1 MPENQREAPDHF
13 EDRLTAAL
21 RDAGDGFQTDRT
33 ALVTGGQAR
42 GRRARV
48 RRRAGVLGGAA
59 GIALIGVGGAV
70 LLPQGAG
77 PDTRRSVA
85 ASPDSGRPS
94 PSATPSGFSA
104 RELFDT
110 LEGLLPPGEVGQGV
124 VRGSDAEEG
133 PYVQVVYD
141 DGKGAAA
148 LGVGFARVEPG
159 GEQAGEL
166 TECPD
171 PTFAPYDDCTTD
183 RSADGSVLRVLK
195 GYEYPDRRVDT
206 KLWTADLVTA
216 EGQHIS
222 VSEWNSPAQKDRPVS
237 REEPP
242 LSAAELKELVSAEV
256 WRRVADV
263 APESGRLVEGGGP
276 GATPSAVSGEA
287 VGDTLAALLPDGL
300 EVVRRGGEG
309 EFAYAVVDDG
319 EGESLVQV
327 NVQHGMNDVA
337 DQLYGSAETLAD
349 GTRVTTRQG
358 SGDDRVAGVV
368 MWTADTLRAG
378 EDGFR
383 VVVSA
388 FNNSAVDAEP
398 SRAEPALGLEQLRK
412 IALSTEWD
420 ALR

>member
-1 MPENQREAPDHF
+1 MPEDQHDSPDHF
-13 EDRLTAAL
+13 EERLTVAL
-21 RDAGDGFQTDRT
+21 RDTGDGFQADRT
-33 ALVTGGQAR
+33 ALVAGGRTR
-42 GRRARV
+42 GRRNRV

-70 LLPQGAG
+70 LLPQGAE
-77 PDTRRSVA
+77 PDILRSVA
-85 ASPDSGRPS
+85 ASPNGGRPS
-94 PSATPSGFSA
+94 PSPTVSGFSA
-104 RELFDT
+104 KELFDT
-110 LEGLLPPGEVGQGV
+110 LEDLLPPGEVGQGV
-124 VRGSDAEEG
+124 VRGSDAKEG

-141 DGKGAAA
+141 DGDGAAA
-148 LGVGFARVEPG
+148 IGVGFARVEPG
-159 GEQAGEL
+159 GEQADRL

-171 PTFAPYDDCTTD
+171 QTFTAYDDCTSD
-183 RSADGSVLRVLK
+183 RAADGSVLRVLK

-222 VSEWNSPAQKDRPVS
+222 VSEWNAPAQKDRPVS

-263 APESGRLVEGGGP
+263 VPESGKLVGDGGP
-276 GATPSAVSGEA
+276 GAMPSAVSGEA

-337 DQLYGSAETLAD
+337 GQLYGSAETLAD

-358 SGDDRVAGVV
+358 SGDGRVPGVV

-388 FNNSAVDAEP
+388 FNNGAANSEP
-398 SRAEPALGLEQLRK
+398 TRHTPVLSLEQLRK